1 MCTIAILLD
10 VVAGAP
16 LVVAANRDEI
26 YARPSRP
33 PESLGDGIAG
43 GVDALSG
50 GTWLAIRRDGR
61 FTAVTNQ
68 RALAPVVPGLRSRG
82 LAVREL
88 VAADDPERYV
98 AALDPTRYASMNLV
112 WGDAGAVSI
121 AYVRR
126 DGAGRPGGAP
136 GGRPVG
142 SIDIERLP
150 RGIHVLCNDR
160 LGTDGFPRGV
170 RLHDAIA
177 AAPLAWPAIVPALEA
192 ALADH
197 TRVGPS
203 RIDRIRSAAKQGSD
217 SPCGEDPPCGDP
229 SRIDRIRS
237 TAEQGS
243 DSPCGEGPPCGDP
256 PSHRSSELAREL
268 TAVCI
273 HAPDYGTRSSTIF
286 AAGRGELI
294 AYLHA
299 DGPPCTTPFTD
310 RRGLL

>member
-88 VAADDPERYV
+88 AAADDPERYV
-98 AALDPTRYASMNLV
+98 AALDPTQYASMNLV

-126 DGAGRPGGAP
+126 DGAGRPGGAS
-136 GGRPVG
+136 GGRPGGAPGG

-217 SPCGEDPPCGDP
+217 SPCGE
-229 SRIDRIRS
+229 
-237 TAEQGS
+237 
-243 DSPCGEGPPCGDP
+243 GPPCGDP
-256 PSHRSSELAREL
+256 PPSHLSPETARAL

-286 AAGRGELI
+286 AAGRREVI

-310 RRGLL
+310 RQGLL